1 MVRMSPELRQIDER
15 NDDELQRYEYDDRIV
30 YAADI
35 GPVEAAVD
43 VVDSTVML
51 VRDGEQSEFEV
62 PESGTAEATIN
73 NGVLTIKVAR

>member
-1 MVRMSPELRQIDER
+1 MTPELQQFDEQ
-15 NDDELQRYEYDDRIV
+15 DDTLSRYEYDDQIV

-35 GPVEAAVD
+35 GPGDATVD

-51 VRDGEQSEFEV
+51 VRGDEQADFEV

-73 NGVLTIKVAR
+73 NGVLTVTVEQ